1 MISAS
6 RILKIKKEAQDT
18 LNYIF
23 NNKNYCLV
31 IHYSCESF
39 YNRPDG
45 RSPRITSIAVRN
57 LLTGQTKSF
66 SIHQF
71 AEVDNI
77 AFKDISQS
85 YNNLEKKMLSAF
97 YNYVNQNLPMK
108 WIHWNMRDINYG
120 FEAIAHRF
128 RVLGGEPIEIRS
140 KNLIDLA
147 RLLISLYNVNYVGH
161 PRLEKLME
169 LNRITKLSF
178 LNGAEE
184 AQAFDNHDF
193 VKLHQSTLRKVD
205 IFSNIIERLEAGS
218 LAVNSKWYDTLKLYP
233 QLWAETI
240 QNHWLFSLIS
250 ICVVS
255 VGFLLY
261 LKDFSAF
268 LEKWGL
274 F

>member
-6 RILKIKKEAQDT
+6 RILKRKKEAQDT

-23 NNKNYCLV
+23 NNKNYCLL

-39 YNRPDG
+39 YNRYDG
-45 RSPRITSIAVRN
+45 YSPRINSIAVRN

-71 AEVDNI
+71 AEVDKI
-77 AFKDISQS
+77 DFKDISKS

-97 YNYVNQNLPMK
+97 YNYVNQNKPMK
-108 WIHWNMRDINYG
+108 WIHWNMRDVNYG

-128 RVLGGEPIEIRS
+128 RVLGGVPIEITS
-140 KNLIDLA
+140 DNLIDLA
-147 RLLISLYNVNYVGH
+147 KLLVSLYNNKYVEH
-161 PRLEKLME
+161 PRLEKLIE
-169 LNRITKLSF
+169 LNQITKLSF

-184 AQAFDNHDF
+184 AEAFDNRDF

-205 IFSNIIERLEAGS
+205 IFSNIIERLEDGS
-218 LAVNSKWYDTLKLYP
+218 LAVNSKWYDNLKLYP

-240 QNHWLFSLIS
+240 QSNWIYSLIS
-250 ICVVS
+250 IGVVF
-255 VGFLLY
+255 VAFFFY

-268 LEKWGL
+268 LKKWGL